1 MIKSGNANDAT
12 EENYVPE
19 LILFEMGPQLH
30 DQVEELK
37 EEQKGRND
45 LDEDDDVLSRY
56 RIIFSKKKGPK
67 GDQDVEYK
75 ARLDPDEVN
84 DPYKFTKGEIE
95 AINQYTVGSDG
106 NLPLIAD
113 VRHKITPQSI
123 ARQEEIIARALS
135 SGDTEDDYD
144 DNRRGSSRKVGQS
157 SRSRYGREREFEE
170 EDSPV

>member
-1 MIKSGNANDAT
+1 
-12 EENYVPE
+12 
-19 LILFEMGPQLH
+19 
-30 DQVEELK
+30 
-37 EEQKGRND
+37 
-45 LDEDDDVLSRY
+45 
-56 RIIFSKKKGPK
+56 
-67 GDQDVEYK
+67 
-75 ARLDPDEVN
+75 
-84 DPYKFTKGEIE
+84 KFTKGEIE